1 MSACALL
8 VRWVIAGLLWICSA
22 SWAQELNIETSGQN
36 GVITVNASATMR
48 VQLST
53 AWSVISDYDHLAEFI
68 PYMSSSR
75 VVQRNGEQ
83 LLVEQTGA
91 LAFLFFQQSIEVR
104 LAVTEVPPLRIT
116 ARAVGGNLK
125 EMSGSYTLEALPSG
139 EVRLSYS
146 ASLRPD
152 FAVPPVV
159 GTLVVRNVLA
169 RQFTAMVDEIVRRD
183 AKALR

>member
-1 MSACALL
+1 MNTCTFL
-8 VRWVIAGLLWICSA
+8 VRWTIAGLLWVCSA
-22 SWAQELNIETSGQN
+22 SWTQELSIETSGQN
-36 GVITVNASATMR
+36 GVITVSASATLR

-53 AWSVISDYDHLAEFI
+53 AWSVITDYDHLAEFI

-83 LLVEQTGA
+83 LVVEQAGA
-91 LAFLFFQQSIEVR
+91 ITFLFLQQPIEVR
-104 LAVTEVPPLRIT
+104 LAVTEWPQQRIT

-125 EMSGSYTLEALPSG
+125 EMNGSYTLEALPSG

-146 ASLRPD
+146 ASLQPD
-152 FAVPPVV
+152 FAVPPVL

-169 RQFTAMVDEIVRRD
+169 RQFTAMVDEILRRD
-183 AKALR
+183 AQALR